1 MSGYGW
7 TYVDGNGEEVGSSA
21 RFEDSD
27 AAEAW
32 MGDSW
37 RDQEHVKFTE
47 EFEQTLKVIE
57 HFLDIAD
64 QHVPFLNRKAERI
77 EEYLQQH

>member
-7 TYVDGNGEEVGSSA
+7 SYLDSYGEEVGRSA
-21 RFEDSD
+21 PFEDSE

-37 RDQEHVKFTE
+37 RDLLENGVE
-47 EFEQTLKVIE
+47 EVVLIDHARKRTLYRMGLSE
-57 HFLDIAD
+57 
-64 QHVPFLNRKAERI
+64 
-77 EEYLQQH
+77 

>member
-7 TYVDGNGEEVGSSA
+7 TYLDSYGEEVGHSA
-21 RFEDSD
+21 RFEDSE

-37 RDQEHVKFTE
+37 RDLRENGV
-47 EFEQTLKVIE
+47 EQVALIDHARKRTLYRMGLSE
-57 HFLDIAD
+57 
-64 QHVPFLNRKAERI
+64 
-77 EEYLQQH
+77 

>member
-37 RDQEHVKFTE
+37 RDLLENGVE
-47 EFEQTLKVIE
+47 EVALVDHARKRTLYRMGLSE
-57 HFLDIAD
+57 
-64 QHVPFLNRKAERI
+64 
-77 EEYLQQH
+77 

>member
-7 TYVDGNGEEVGSSA
+7 TYLDSYGVEVGHSA
-21 RFEDSD
+21 RFEDSE

-37 RDQEHVKFTE
+37 RDLLENGVEAVALVDHARQR
-47 EFEQTLKVIE
+47 TLYRMG
-57 HFLDIAD
+57 LSD
-64 QHVPFLNRKAERI
+64 
-77 EEYLQQH
+77 